1 MELFLQEVMPTEY
14 QNVVERVNSRI
25 DKEMKYFVQTLESN
39 LVKSGRCLICTL
51 KIPCKHS
58 DQLEFDKKIER
69 KKEIKESYWK
79 IHARDSSLP
88 AASLEKL
95 EKIERFREVRISQD
109 IEVLR
114 KIKKDEEETRLHS
127 LDLEKKRIRYAESQ
141 KRKLAEY
148 KIELREIRKKV
159 LLSQEEKEQSKRTNE
174 KKFKDYLLMQKRRI
188 EGKADQNKC
197 SIGFFKVIK

>member
-14 QNVVERVNSRI
+14 QNVIERVNSRI

-58 DQLEFDKKIER
+58 SQLEVDKKVDK

-88 AASLEKL
+88 VASLEKL

-109 IEVLR
+109 IQVL
-114 KIKKDEEETRLHS
+114 KKLKQDEEETRLHS
-127 LDLEKKRIRYAESQ
+127 INAEKKRIRYAKSQ
-141 KRKLAEY
+141 KRKLEEY
-148 KIELREIRKKV
+148 KSELREIRKKV
-159 LLSQEEKEQSKRTNE
+159 MLKQEEKEQNKRMNE
-174 KKFKDYLLMQKRRI
+174 QKFKDYLVMQKRRI
-188 EGKADQNKC
+188 DEKADQNKC
-197 SIGFFKVIK
+197 SIGFFKVK